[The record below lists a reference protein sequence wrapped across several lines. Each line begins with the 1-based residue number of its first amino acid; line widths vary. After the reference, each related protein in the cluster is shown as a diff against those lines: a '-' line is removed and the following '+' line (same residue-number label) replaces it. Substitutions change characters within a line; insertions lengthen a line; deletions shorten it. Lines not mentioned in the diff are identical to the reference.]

1 MKNRLF
7 GFVLIGFALAMTH
20 LASAQTDVGL
30 SAYGAFNGLGKTT
43 NISSAY
49 LNPANAMGG
58 MLEVRH
64 IHSPMIGFEATYSLN
79 RANQRYV
86 SFFSPVSSGP
96 VNGEFSISALSHE
109 IAGDWVFTDSLTKS
123 KSVQIF
129 TVVGA
134 GVQITVPSGGASNTQ
149 SSRTAAYLY
158 GVGVDWQRFRHLGLR
173 AQYRGDIHKAPQINT
188 RFPTPNSYIH
198 TAEPM
203 VGVYYRF

>member
-1 MKNRLF
+1 MKIPLLRCL
-7 GFVLIGFALAMTH
+7 LLGFAFATMNF
-20 LASAQTDVGL
+20 AVAQTDVGL
-30 SAYGAFNGLGKTT
+30 SVYGAFNGLGKTT
-43 NISSAY
+43 YVSSEY

-79 RANQRYV
+79 GANQRYV
-86 SFFSPVSSGP
+86 SFLSPVSSEP
-96 VNGEFSISALSHE
+96 VNGESSISALSHE

-149 SSRTAAYLY
+149 SSTTAAYLY

-173 AQYRGDIHKAPQINT
+173 AQYRGDIHKAPQINLP
-188 RFPTPNSYIH
+188 FSTPNSFIH

>member
-1 MKNRLF
+1 MKIPLLRCL
-7 GFVLIGFALAMTH
+7 LLGFAFATMNF
-20 LASAQTDVGL
+20 AVAQTDVGL
-30 SAYGAFNGLGKTT
+30 SVYGAFNGLGKTT
-43 NISSAY
+43 YVSSEY

-79 RANQRYV
+79 GANQRYV
-86 SFFSPVSSGP
+86 SFLSPVSSEP
-96 VNGEFSISALSHE
+96 VNGESSISALSHE

-149 SSRTAAYLY
+149 SSTTAAYLY

>member
-1 MKNRLF
+1 MKKRLF
-7 GFVLIGFALAMTH
+7 WFVLSGFALATMNF
-20 LASAQTDVGL
+20 AVAQTDAGL
-30 SAYGAFNGLGKTT
+30 SAYGAFNSFSKTSSF
-43 NISSAY
+43 NSAY

-64 IHSPMIGFEATYSLN
+64 IHSPLIGFEATYSLN
-79 RANQRYV
+79 RANQRYI
-86 SFFSPVSSGP
+86 SFLSPVSPGP
-96 VNGEFSISALSHE
+96 VNGESSISAFSHE

-134 GVQITVPSGGASNTQ
+134 GIQITVPSGSSNNTQ
-149 SSRTAAYLY
+149 SSSTAAYIY
-158 GVGVDWQRFRHLGLR
+158 GAGVDWQKFQHYGLR
-173 AQYRGDIHKAPQINT
+173 VQYRGDIHQAPHIFT
-188 RFPTPNSYIH
+188 GFPFHSFIH

>member
-7 GFVLIGFALAMTH
+7 GFVLIGFALATTH

-30 SAYGAFNGLGKTT
+30 SAYGAFNGLAKTS
-43 NISSAY
+43 NFNSEY

-79 RANQRYV
+79 RANQRYD
-86 SFFSPVSSGP
+86 SFFFPVSPGP
-96 VNGEFSISALSHE
+96 VNGESSISAFSHE

-129 TVVGA
+129 TLVGA
-134 GVQITVPSGGASNTQ
+134 GIQITVPSGSSNNTQ
-149 SSRTAAYLY
+149 SSSTAAYIY
-158 GVGVDWQRFRHLGLR
+158 GAGVDWQKFQHYGLR
-173 AQYRGDIHKAPQINT
+173 VQYRGDIHKAPQIDSG
-188 RFPTPNSYIH
+188 FPFHSFIH

-203 VGVYYRF
+203 VGVYFRF